1 MSGDILKGEKLTATY
16 LGRPSAAIMFLLLL
30 LLLLLL
36 LFVVL
41 LLLQEVVVLSFLF
54 GGNEF
59 QNKIKPKRVSTGS

>member
-1 MSGDILKGEKLTATY
+1 MSGEILKGDKLTAIY
-16 LGRPSAAIMFLLLL
+16 LGRPSATIMFLLLL

-41 LLLQEVVVLSFLF
+41 LLLQVVVLSFLF

-59 QNKIKPKRVSTGS
+59 QNQIKPKRVSTSS